1 MTFLKNKTYFTKKK
15 SSKNLEI
22 NKFINKYCF
31 LQHTRD
37 SRQDL
42 SQSFSRWKM
51 ENGWRSTYPA
61 RDMCRPK
68 VCVPWEHV
76 FTLRHGNY
84 LCQRKRH
91 ETLKENRA
99 LKVCNFVSM

>member
-1 MTFLKNKTYFTKKK
+1 M
-15 SSKNLEI
+15 
-22 NKFINKYCF
+22 
-31 LQHTRD
+31 QRTRD
-37 SRQDL
+37 SSQDL

-51 ENGWRSTYPA
+51 ENGWRSAHPA

-91 ETLKENRA
+91 ETQKENRVQLRDYVTRWHIEVKEVQISRNA
-99 LKVCNFVSM
+99 ISLDPQN